1 MEWDDAIA
9 AVATA
14 YGPAS
19 IAVIRVSGRDATGV
33 VDRVFR
39 GARPLSEVPSHTVWH
54 GMIVN
59 PATGEALDEVLA
71 TVMRAPRT
79 YTTQDVVEVGTHGGL
94 ATVNAVLSVILRA
107 GARLADPGEFTKRAF
122 LGGRLDLSQAEG
134 VMELISAQSE
144 AGRRAALQQVQ
155 GSLTRAVREI
165 RVRLLDAMAGIE
177 VAIDYP
183 EHDAETATAGRVG
196 DVADES
202 ASAVGRLLETAANG
216 RILRE
221 GLRTVIVGRPNA
233 GKSSLLNELTRSDR
247 AIVTDVPGTTRDV
260 LEERVQIGGIP
271 FLLLDTAGIR
281 ETDDAVERIGVS
293 RSLEALSDAEIVLL
307 VIDGS
312 RPLEDEDRIL
322 LERIAKRPSLAL
334 LSKKDQGSAVDPDDL
349 SPYMPASRV
358 IPYSVF
364 EQDIAGRIGTAL
376 KGLAVSGG
384 VRGADATF
392 VANARHIRLLESA
405 RDVLLEAA
413 RAARSGLTLDLVA
426 VPVQEAWR
434 ILGELIGESPGED
447 LLDHIFQN
455 FCLGK

>member
-19 IAVIRVSGRDATGV
+19 IAVIRVSGRNAAEI

-39 GARPLSEVPSHTVWH
+39 GAQPLSRVASHTVWH
-54 GMIVN
+54 GTIVD
-59 PATGEALDEVLA
+59 PATEEALDEVLA

-94 ATVNAVLSVILRA
+94 ATVNAVLSAILRA

-134 VMELISAQSE
+134 VMELISAQSD
-144 AGRRAALQQVQ
+144 AGRRAALQQVR
-155 GSLTRAVREI
+155 GSLAREVRKI
-165 RVRLLDAMAGIE
+165 RGRLLDAMAGIE
-177 VAIDYP
+177 VSMDYP
-183 EHDAETATAGRVG
+183 EHDAETATAVQTG
-196 DVADES
+196 DVANE
-202 ASAVGRLLETAANG
+202 AAAAVSRLLETAASG
-216 RILRE
+216 RILRD

-260 LEERVQIGGIP
+260 LEERVQIGGVP

-281 ETDDAVERIGVS
+281 ETDDAVEKIGVS
-293 RSLEALSDAEIVLL
+293 RSLEALSGAEIVLL
-307 VIDGS
+307 VMDGS
-312 RPLEDEDRIL
+312 RPLEEEDRVL
-322 LERIAKRPSLAL
+322 LERAATRPSVAL
-334 LSKKDQGSAVDPDDL
+334 LSKMDL
-349 SPYMPASRV
+349 GLVVSPRDLAPFFPAAR
-358 IPYSVF
+358 IIAYSVF
-364 EQDIAGRIGTAL
+364 EPDIVRKIEAAL
-376 KGLAVSGG
+376 KELAFSGD

-405 RDVLLEAA
+405 REALRQA
-413 RAARSGLTLDLVA
+413 EMAARSGRTLDLVA
-426 VPVQEAWR
+426 VHVQEAWR